1 MSDSS
6 NRSLQEEEF
15 LLRRDG
21 RELPVFAVGPADVAS
36 PGLILIH
43 EIFGLND
50 HIRDV
55 SRRFAKELGLRVFA
69 PDLFADREGLPEDK
83 NNLDAMRAVWAK
95 IPDAEVITDLQAL
108 YQQISK
114 REDVLADTVGT
125 IGYCMGGAM
134 ALMFACSTPYI
145 AFLIDYYG
153 RVKYPE
159 LTATKT
165 KHPID
170 YASGNVCP
178 TLGLFSGIDALIP
191 VSDVEELDA
200 KLKQYSPNVQFK
212 VYPDAPHAFFND
224 TRDHYDETA
233 AKDAWQRTVEFIDRQ
248 ISVKNG

>member
-1 MSDSS
+1 MGDKS
-6 NRSLQEEEF
+6 NRTLQEEEF
-15 LLRRDG
+15 LLKRDG
-21 RELPVFAVGPADVAS
+21 RELLVFAVGSADVAS

-55 SRRFAKELGLRVFA
+55 SRRFATELGLRVFA
-69 PDLFADREGLPEDK
+69 PDLFADREGLPEDRD
-83 NNLDAMRAVWAK
+83 NLEGMRAVWAK
-95 IPDAEVITDLQAL
+95 IPDSEVIGDLQSL

-114 REDVLADTVGT
+114 RDDVLAETVGT

-134 ALMFACSTPYI
+134 ALMFACSTPHI
-145 AFLIDYYG
+145 AFLVDYYG

-159 LTATKT
+159 LSATKP

-170 YASGNVCP
+170 YASGHVCP

-191 VSDVEELDA
+191 VPDVEELEA
-200 KLKQYSPNVQFK
+200 RLKQFSPDVQFK
-212 VYPDAPHAFFND
+212 VYPKAPHAFFND
-224 TRDHYDETA
+224 TRDHYDEAA
-233 AKDAWQRTVEFIDRQ
+233 AKDAWKRTIDFIDRQ